1 MRRAEKQAE
10 ERLPPEHPTASS
22 GLFPPSVDIC
32 VQRESAVQTVLKK
45 EQKHTKTRELA
56 TKVEGEALREE
67 DGVAER
73 CLLSSAQVERRRT
86 GSVEGES
93 SLGIVSE
100 CI

>member
-10 ERLPPEHPTASS
+10 ECLLPEHPTASS

-32 VQRESAVQTVLKK
+32 VQREDTVQTVLKK
-45 EQKHTKTRELA
+45 GQKRTKTRELA
-56 TKVEGEALREE
+56 TKVEGKAFREE
-67 DGVAER
+67 DGVTEH
-73 CLLSSAQVERRRT
+73 CLLGSAQVKQHRT

-93 SLGIVSE
+93 SLGIISK